1 MNELETVR
9 HIAQT
14 SDEVLLLRRLLD
26 KQRQAQRGQ
35 AASSRFLTGHEQV
48 LARQLM
54 TAVQAEDYAF
64 WGGYEGAERRILQ
77 LWPQW
82 ETQNPDAVAALRLE
96 YETENALTHRD
107 LLGSLMGLGLT
118 RDAVGDILVSGS
130 SADVL
135 ILPELKEF
143 VRQNL
148 ERIGRSRVKVSQI
161 PLSQLQMPQQ
171 AFRPIRDTVAS
182 PRLDS
187 ILAAGLHLGRDKAAQ
202 LIRSGVVQVDHV
214 DCTKPDRQLQPGAL
228 LSVRGYGRLRLE
240 SVGEPTRKGRYPVVI
255 LKYE

>member
-9 HIAQT
+9 HIAQS

-26 KQRQAQRGQ
+26 KLRQAQRGQ

-48 LARQLM
+48 LAQQLM

-64 WGGYEGAERRILQ
+64 WGGYEEAERRILQ
-77 LWPQW
+77 IWPQW
-82 ETQNPDAVAALRLE
+82 ETRDPENVAALRLE
-96 YETENALTHRD
+96 YDGISALTHRD

-118 RDAVGDILVSGS
+118 RDAVGDILVAES

-135 ILPELKEF
+135 ILPELQEF
-143 VRQNL
+143 VCQNL
-148 ERIGRSRVKVSQI
+148 DRIGRSRVKASRI
-161 PLSQLQMPQQ
+161 PLTRLRVPRQ
-171 AFRPIRDTVAS
+171 AFRAIRDTVAS

-187 ILAAGLHLGRDKAAQ
+187 ILSSGLHLSRDKAAQ

-240 SVGEPTRKGRYPVVI
+240 AVHEPTRKGRYPVVI